1 MKRVAA
7 IFVICPLLLSAGFA
21 QGMRMGNPPPQG
33 YPPEMGRRGQEIR
46 KQLEQIKIWQMTRE
60 MNLPTDKAEK
70 FFPLYNKYN
79 DEMRSITAQ
88 RGQLVRD
95 LDSAIDNKVGNEEIQ
110 GQIQHLVDL
119 DKQLADS
126 HARFIENMGK
136 FLSPVEVAKY
146 LVFEQ
151 QFDREIRD
159 RIRMIMMQRMRGH
172 NR

>member
-1 MKRVAA
+1 MKRVA
-7 IFVICPLLLSAGFA
+7 ILLLIWPVWLSAGFA
-21 QGMRMGNPPPQG
+21 QGMRMGNPPPPGFPQ
-33 YPPEMGRRGQEIR
+33 EMGKRGQEIR

-70 FFPLYNKYN
+70 FFPLYNRYN
-79 DEMRSITAQ
+79 DEMKNITSERRQ
-88 RGQLVRD
+88 IVRE
-95 LDSAIDNKVGNEEIQ
+95 LDSSIDNKVSNEEINKEV
-110 GQIQHLVDL
+110 QHLIDL
-119 DKQLADS
+119 DGQLAES
-126 HARFIENMGK
+126 HASFIQNIGK

-159 RIRMIMMQRMRGH
+159 RIRMIMLQRMRGH